1 MPELHELI
9 QGCINRDP
17 HLMEQFYHRFA
28 PSMWVVCL
36 RYTRN
41 NMVAEDVMQEGFIRA
56 FDQITNY
63 TGKGSLEGWL
73 RRIFITS
80 AINHF
85 KKHYRFD
92 KQERELDK
100 VTGLEAR
107 TDNDIIGNLHTE
119 ELLQML
125 NRLPEGYRVV
135 FNLYAI
141 EGYNHREIAEMLGF
155 SEGNSKSQLAR
166 ARAMLQRMLM
176 QLEAQE
182 ALVTGKNNTTI
193 KGGL

>member
-1 MPELHELI
+1 MPDLQALI
-9 QGCINRDP
+9 QGCIERDP
-17 HLMEQFYHRFA
+17 QRMEQFYHRFA

-41 NMVAEDVMQEGFIRA
+41 TMLAEDVMQEGFIRA
-56 FDQITNY
+56 FDQMANY

-85 KKHYRFD
+85 KKHYRLD
-92 KQERELDK
+92 KQDRALEK
-100 VTGLEAR
+100 VAYLEDR
-107 TDNDIIGNLHTE
+107 SGSDIIGQLSMG
-119 ELLQML
+119 ELLEML
-125 NRLPEGYRVV
+125 NRLPDGYRVV

-166 ARAMLQRMLM
+166 ARAMLQRMLVK
-176 QLEAQE
+176 LEALE
-182 ALVTGKNNTTI
+182 SLATGKTM
-193 KGGL
+193 KP